1 MVLDKNKNQI
11 CMSAMR
17 TSSPVHGK
25 LERKSK
31 MKTEKKKKRSQIFLN
46 FSNNNNRKGKKNS
59 LKEIDMQTSERKWK
73 QIKYDEL
80 IHRVGHSSGYTLESP
95 GKLQKE

>member
-31 MKTEKKKKRSQIFLN
+31 MKTEKKKK
-46 FSNNNNRKGKKNS
+46 KKS
-59 LKEIDMQTSERKWK
+59 DFF
-73 QIKYDEL
+73 
-80 IHRVGHSSGYTLESP
+80 
-95 GKLQKE
+95 KLQ